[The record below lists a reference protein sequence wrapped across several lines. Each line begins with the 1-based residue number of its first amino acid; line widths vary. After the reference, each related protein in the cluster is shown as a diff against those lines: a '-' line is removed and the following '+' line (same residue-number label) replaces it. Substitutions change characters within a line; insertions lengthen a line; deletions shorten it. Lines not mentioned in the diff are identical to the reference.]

1 MRNLAAREDRHFD
14 LVATNNATLSGYNAR
29 YEIVGLTG
37 IVKQGIVGKSI
48 DNTKFEIKID
58 ISDISPRQYE
68 LRIMVT
74 DEVKD
79 FTFCAY
85 TESIKIRI

>member
-37 IVKQGIVGKSI
+37 IVKQGIVEKST
-48 DNTKFEIKID
+48 DNTKFEIRID
-58 ISDISPRQYE
+58 FGNIEPRQYE

-74 DEVKD
+74 DEIKD

-85 TESIKIRI
+85 AESIKIRI

>member
-14 LVATNNATLSGYNAR
+14 LVAANNVTLSGYSAR
-29 YEIVGLTG
+29 YEIVGLVG
-37 IVKQGIVGKSI
+37 IVKQGIVEKSI
-48 DNTKFEIKID
+48 DNTKFEVRID
-58 ISDISPRQYE
+58 FGDVQPKQYE

-74 DEVKD
+74 DEIED

>member
-1 MRNLAAREDRHFD
+1 MINLASKEDRHFD

-37 IVKQGIVGKSI
+37 IVKQGIVEKST
-48 DNTKFEIKID
+48 DNTKFEIRID
-58 ISDISPRQYE
+58 FGNIEPRQYE

-74 DEVKD
+74 DEIKD

-85 TESIKIRI
+85 TELIKIRI

>member
-1 MRNLAAREDRHFD
+1 MRNLASKEDIHFD
-14 LVATNNATLSGYNAR
+14 LVATNNVTLSGYNAR

-37 IVKQGIVGKSI
+37 IVKQGVVEKST
-48 DNTKFEIKID
+48 DNTKFEVKID
-58 ISDISPRQYE
+58 FGNIEPKQYE

-74 DEVKD
+74 DEIEN

-85 TESIKIRI
+85 TESISIRI

>member
-1 MRNLAAREDRHFD
+1 MRNLASKEDIHFD
-14 LVATNNATLSGYNAR
+14 LVATNNVTLSGYNAR

-37 IVKQGIVGKSI
+37 IVKEGIVGKSI

-58 ISDISPRQYE
+58 TSDISPKRYE
-68 LRIMVT
+68 LRVMVT

-85 TESIKIRI
+85 TESISIRI

>member
-14 LVATNNATLSGYNAR
+14 LVAANNVTLSGYSAR
-29 YEIVGLTG
+29 YEIVGLVG
-37 IVKQGIVGKSI
+37 IVKQGIVEKSI
-48 DNTKFEIKID
+48 DNTKFQVRID
-58 ISDISPRQYE
+58 FGDIEPRQYE

-74 DEVKD
+74 DEIKN

-85 TESIKIRI
+85 TETIKIRI

>member
-1 MRNLAAREDRHFD
+1 MINLAARENRHFD
-14 LVATNNATLSGYNAR
+14 LVATNNVTLSGYNAR

-37 IVKQGIVGKSI
+37 IVKQGIVEKST
-48 DNTKFEIKID
+48 DNTKFEIRID
-58 ISDISPRQYE
+58 FGNIEPRQYE

-74 DEVKD
+74 DEIKN

-85 TESIKIRI
+85 TETIKIRI

>member
-14 LVATNNATLSGYNAR
+14 LVAANNVTLSGYSAR
-29 YEIVGLTG
+29 YEIVGLLG
-37 IVKQGIVGKSI
+37 IVKQGIVEKST
-48 DNTKFEIKID
+48 DNTKFEIRID
-58 ISDISPRQYE
+58 FGNIEPKQYE

-74 DEVKD
+74 DEIED

>member
-14 LVATNNATLSGYNAR
+14 LVAANNVTLSGYSAR
-29 YEIVGLTG
+29 YEIVGLLG
-37 IVKQGIVGKSI
+37 IVKQGIVEKST
-48 DNTKFEIKID
+48 DNTKFEIRID
-58 ISDISPRQYE
+58 FGNIEPKQYE

-74 DEVKD
+74 DEIKD

>member
-1 MRNLAAREDRHFD
+1 MRNLATREDRHFD

-37 IVKQGIVGKSI
+37 IVKQGIVEKST
-48 DNTKFEIKID
+48 DNTKFEIRID
-58 ISDISPRQYE
+58 FGNIEPKQYE
-68 LRIMVT
+68 LRILVT
-74 DEVKD
+74 DEIED

-85 TESIKIRI
+85 TESINIRL

>member
-1 MRNLAAREDRHFD
+1 MRNLASKEDIHFD
-14 LVATNNATLSGYNAR
+14 LVATNNVTLSGYNAR

-37 IVKQGIVGKSI
+37 IVKQGVVEKST
-48 DNTKFEIKID
+48 DNTKFEVKID
-58 ISDISPRQYE
+58 FGNIEPKQYE

-74 DEVKD
+74 DEIEN

-85 TESIKIRI
+85 TESIKIRV

>member
-37 IVKQGIVGKSI
+37 IVKQGIVEKSI
-48 DNTKFEIKID
+48 DNTKFEVRID
-58 ISDISPRQYE
+58 FGNIEPKQYE

-74 DEVKD
+74 DEIED